1 MIYTPRQPFDKKKR
15 LTSIATNQFN
25 MMKHTFL
32 LLLFVLIF
40 SCSKTQEKNGTTP
53 AQALNT
59 KETLLIGTFHY
70 NNPGADVAKTKSFD
84 ILSEKSQQELEKISS
99 SIKKYNPT
107 KIFVEW
113 PYDEQKELDSL
124 YQLYLD
130 DQYFKNNKLSS
141 FYLKN
146 EIFQLAFRVAKA
158 NNHKKVYA
166 IDYTGTKFPF
176 EEVMGDVLKN
186 NQTELEA
193 KIEKA
198 ISRFTEEFDNKID
211 SGESLIQLTTFLNK
225 PEMRAFSNYFH
236 NELMLLTGDTNDF
249 SGPFLTSE
257 WFKRNLYM
265 WSFVQKQTEKSDERI
280 MVLVGASHAAMF
292 DMFIKEN
299 KLWAVK
305 ELVDIL

>member
-1 MIYTPRQPFDKKKR
+1 
-15 LTSIATNQFN
+15 
-25 MMKHTFL
+25 MKHTFL
-32 LLLFVLIF
+32 LFFVLIV
-40 SCSKTQEKNGTTP
+40 SCNKEHEKKDVTQL
-53 AQALNT
+53 QALNT
-59 KETLLIGTFHY
+59 KEALLIGTFHY

-84 ILSEKSQQELEKISS
+84 ILNESSQHELEKISS
-99 SIKKYNPT
+99 GIKKYNPT

-130 DQYFKNNKLSS
+130 DEYFKNEKLSS

-146 EIFQLAFRVAKA
+146 EIFQLAFRAAKA

-166 IDYTGTKFPF
+166 IDYTKTKFPF
-176 EEVMGDVLKN
+176 EDVMGDVLKN
-186 NQTELEA
+186 NQIELET

-211 SGESLIQLTTFLNK
+211 SGESLIELTTFLNK

-236 NELMLLTGDTNDF
+236 NELMLLAGGVNDF

-265 WSFVQKQTEKSDERI
+265 WSFVKKQTEKSDERI

-292 DMFIKEN
+292 DMFIRED
-299 KLWAVK
+299 KLWSVK
-305 ELVDIL
+305 ELKDIL